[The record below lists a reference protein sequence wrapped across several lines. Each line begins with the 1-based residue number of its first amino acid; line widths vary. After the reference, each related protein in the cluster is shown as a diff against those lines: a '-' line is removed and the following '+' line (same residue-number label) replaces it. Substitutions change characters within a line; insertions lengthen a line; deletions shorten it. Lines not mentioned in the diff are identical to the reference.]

1 MFHDGRQGYQNPTLE
16 QLTESSKMSNL
27 TKEEFEA
34 YQKVYHKEY
43 DHNAMVDGI
52 FEEFADEINAK
63 VASSVQ
69 DREREMARNMLAEGD
84 SVEKVSRITK
94 LSEREA
100 LKLKK
105 ELEETEEAK

>member
-1 MFHDGRQGYQNPTLE
+1 
-16 QLTESSKMSNL
+16 MSNL

-69 DREREMARNMLAEGD
+69 DREREMARNMLAEGLAPALV
-84 SVEKVSRITK
+84 VEISGLTEDEVM
-94 LSEREA
+94 A
-100 LKLKK
+100 LMQQ
-105 ELEETEEAK
+105 

>member
-1 MFHDGRQGYQNPTLE
+1 
-16 QLTESSKMSNL
+16 MSNL

-34 YQKVYHKEY
+34 YQKVNHKEY

-69 DREREMARNMLAEGD
+69 DREREMARYMLAEGD
-84 SVEKVSRITK
+84 SVEKISRITH
-94 LSEREA
+94 LSEEEIR
-100 LKLKK
+100 KL
-105 ELEETEEAK
+105 

>member
-1 MFHDGRQGYQNPTLE
+1 
-16 QLTESSKMSNL
+16 MSNL

-69 DREREMARNMLAEGD
+69 GREREMARNMLAEGD
-84 SVEKVSRITK
+84 SVEKISRITH
-94 LSEREA
+94 LSEEEIR
-100 LKLKK
+100 KL
-105 ELEETEEAK
+105 

>member
-1 MFHDGRQGYQNPTLE
+1 
-16 QLTESSKMSNL
+16 MSNL

-94 LSEREA
+94 LSEREVH
-100 LKLKK
+100 KLKK
-105 ELEETEEAK
+105 ELEKTTTPV